1 LGNHPKKA
9 TLKHGERLMALVHH
23 VTAETAERAT
33 MELNVRQR
41 LVVQRLGLAGPTAT
55 AALGQSLGYSAS
67 TMTGV
72 VDRLEERGYIV
83 RRPHGSDRRVIEL
96 ALTAK
101 GHALFK
107 QELEFYRSLV
117 EQTLAP
123 LPSAERERVLRSF
136 ETLGPF
142 REQEDGVRS

>member
-1 LGNHPKKA
+1 MEDRSKKA
-9 TLKHGERLMALVHH
+9 TLSHGERLMALVHH
-23 VTAETAERAT
+23 ATAETAERAT

-67 TMTGV
+67 AMTGV
-72 VDRLEERGYIV
+72 ADRLEERGYIE
-83 RRPHGSDRRVIEL
+83 RRPHGKDRRVIVL
-96 ALTAK
+96 ALTSK
-101 GHALFK
+101 GRALFR

-117 EQTLAP
+117 EQAVAS
-123 LPSAERERVLRSF
+123 LPAAEGARLLRIF

-142 REQEDGVRS
+142 SEETQSA